1 MFSKYIEPF
10 NNIDYNNINY
20 YIEDNYER
28 HGINDFLMLKRI
40 LKDNDVRRAHIN
52 VTISNREQ
60 QGKCLKDFYNL
71 FTFNIVEEI
80 KLSSFESLD
89 IINALY
95 EKMNHISSMCGYIGP
110 VDYLSKPRISNLEI
124 SHARKNSYIMEK
136 TNNLEEQSYQRV
148 K

>member
-52 VTISNREQ
+52 VTIS
-60 QGKCLKDFYNL
+60 
-71 FTFNIVEEI
+71 
-80 KLSSFESLD
+80 
-89 IINALY
+89 
-95 EKMNHISSMCGYIGP
+95 
-110 VDYLSKPRISNLEI
+110 KPRISNLEI